1 MLPGPCCCFYL
12 TPKKIAVTE
21 FNPAD
26 GSADEKRPA
35 MWANVGHGGWFA
47 IPPHMAES
55 FYKAGAEVRQAHEL
69 P

>member
-1 MLPGPCCCFYL
+1 
-12 TPKKIAVTE
+12 VTE